1 MKENEKI
8 IIRKS
13 KLKDANSIRKI
24 VNNFASEGQMLP
36 LSLNQIYERIRD
48 FYVIEKNGKI
58 IGCGALKI
66 IWKDLA
72 EIRSIAI
79 KKNFQ
84 KKGYGK
90 KLIETL
96 LKEAE
101 ELDIA
106 KVFVLT
112 YNPQFFGKFGF
123 ERISKSKL
131 PHKIWVDCINCPKF
145 PRCDEVPM
153 IKIIKK

>member
-1 MKENEKI
+1 MKKEDI
-8 IIRKS
+8 IVRKS
-13 KLKDANSIRKI
+13 KLEDVPFIRKI
-24 VNNFASEGQMLP
+24 VNKFAEEGKMLP
-36 LSLNQIYERIRD
+36 LSINQIYERIRD
-48 FYVIEKNGKI
+48 FSVIEKNGKV

-66 IWKDLA
+66 IWRDLA

-79 KKNFQ
+79 KKKYQ

-90 KLIETL
+90 KIVEEL

-101 ELDIA
+101 QLEIK

-112 YNPQFFGKFGF
+112 NNPIFFSKLGF
-123 ERISKSKL
+123 VKISKQKL

-145 PRCDEVPM
+145 PKCDEIPM
-153 IKIIKK
+153 MKVIKK

>member
-1 MKENEKI
+1 MKKKGNA

-13 KLKDANSIRKI
+13 KIKDVLQIRQI
-24 VNNFASEGQMLP
+24 VNKFADEGKMLP
-36 LSLNQIYERIRD
+36 LSLNQIYERLRD
-48 FYVIEKNGKI
+48 FSVVEKDGKI

-79 KKNFQ
+79 KRNFQ

-90 KLIETL
+90 KLVESL

-101 ELDIA
+101 ELEI
-106 KVFVLT
+106 KRVFVLT
-112 YNPQFFGKFGF
+112 YKPDFFMKFGF
-123 ERISKSKL
+123 EKISKQKL

-145 PRCDEVPM
+145 PRCDEIPM
-153 IKIIKK
+153 MKIIKK

>member
-1 MKENEKI
+1 MKKENI
-8 IIRKS
+8 VIRKS
-13 KLKDANSIRKI
+13 KLKDVPSIRQI
-24 VNNFASEGQMLP
+24 VNKFAEEGKMLP

-48 FYVIEKNGKI
+48 FSVVEKNGKI

-79 KKNFQ
+79 KKQFQ

-90 KLIETL
+90 KIVEVL

-101 ELDIA
+101 ELEI
-106 KVFVLT
+106 KRVFVLT
-112 YNPQFFGKFGF
+112 YNPEFFNKFGF
-123 ERISKSKL
+123 EKISKQKL
-131 PHKIWVDCINCPKF
+131 PHKIWIDCINCPKF
-145 PRCDEVPM
+145 PRCDEIPM
-153 IKIIKK
+153 MKIIK

>member
-1 MKENEKI
+1 MKKEDI
-8 IIRKS
+8 IIRKGR
-13 KLKDANSIRKI
+13 LEDVVFIRKM
-24 VNNFASEGQMLP
+24 VNKFAEEGMMLP
-36 LSLNQIYERIRD
+36 LSINQIYERIRD
-48 FYVIEKNGKI
+48 FSIIEKNGKI

-66 IWKDLA
+66 VWKDLA

-79 KKNFQ
+79 KKQFQ

-90 KLIETL
+90 RIVEEL

-101 ELDIA
+101 QLKIK

-112 YNPQFFGKFGF
+112 NKPEFFSKLGF
-123 ERISKSKL
+123 EKISKQKL

-145 PRCDEVPM
+145 PKCDEIPM
-153 IKIIKK
+153 MKSLKK

>member
-1 MKENEKI
+1 MKNEEI

-13 KLKDANSIRKI
+13 KLKDVPSIRQI
-24 VNNFASEGQMLP
+24 VNKFAMEGKMLP

-48 FYVIEKNGKI
+48 FTVLERNGKI

-72 EIRSIAI
+72 EIRSLAV
-79 KKNFQ
+79 KQQFQ

-90 KLIETL
+90 KIVEVL

-101 ELDIA
+101 ELEI
-106 KVFVLT
+106 KRVFVLT
-112 YNPQFFGKFGF
+112 YNPEFFSRFGF
-123 ERISKSKL
+123 EKISKQKL

-145 PRCDEVPM
+145 PRCDEIPM
-153 IKIIKK
+153 MNILKK

>member
-1 MKENEKI
+1 MKEE
-8 IIRKS
+8 IIRKA
-13 KLKDANSIRKI
+13 KLKDVNEIRKI
-24 VNNFASEGQMLP
+24 VNYFAAEGKMLP
-36 LSLNQIYERIRD
+36 LSLNQIYEKIRD
-48 FYVIEKNGKI
+48 FTVIEKNGKI

-79 KKNFQ
+79 KKKFQ

-90 KLIETL
+90 KLIESL

-101 ELDIA
+101 EIDIK

-112 YNPQFFGKFGF
+112 YVPQFFEKFGF
-123 ERISKSKL
+123 ERTTKSKL

-145 PRCDEVPM
+145 PRCDEIPM